1 MLRTDA
7 DRSFEPAILRLST
20 LPDRL
25 WSPHGIYLIEDVA
38 LQSDV
43 CSLVLQSLQTFGC
56 NLENESHISNT
67 SFHFHSSTGFPIKDA
82 RLLNYQKSIFHIIL
96 PFQSS
101 LNRSGIFFNFERRA
115 SFLGNPVDNRF
126 LFNFHVLES
135 SQYFEVR

>member
-1 MLRTDA
+1 MAGAQLRTTHNYLTLAMGYGRFCTVLSSAQLQFNTTRRKGEKGLLRTDA

-82 RLLNYQKSIFHIIL
+82 RLLKY
-96 PFQSS
+96 
-101 LNRSGIFFNFERRA
+101 
-115 SFLGNPVDNRF
+115 
-126 LFNFHVLES
+126 
-135 SQYFEVR
+135 